1 MQSPHARCLIIADQN
16 TSPDIEIFYDA
27 LYFTLSVEGGISRD
41 PRDPGNAGGLAT
53 AHGVTQ
59 KTYDRWRQKKGF
71 STQTVTKITPCELE
85 TLYYEEYFLPS
96 RSHLLPPKLAVA
108 LFDTAVHTGP
118 GRAVKL
124 LQRALGVL
132 ADGKL
137 GALTLQATRSQ
148 PLQKLLTRF
157 LKERGDFY
165 ELLSQ
170 KKPSLERFLRGW
182 RNRIQLLR
190 QKLQEDKEQ

>member
-1 MQSPHARCLIIADQN
+1 MQSPDARCRIIANQN
-16 TSPDIEIFYDA
+16 MNPDIKVFYDA
-27 LYFTLSVEGGISRD
+27 LHFTLSVEGGISRD

-59 KTYDRWRQKKGF
+59 KTYDHWRQKKGF
-71 STQTVTKITPCELE
+71 PTQNVIKITRCELE
-85 TLYYEEYFLPS
+85 AAYYEEYFLPS
-96 RSHLLPPKLAVA
+96 RSYLLPPKLAIA

-124 LQRALGVL
+124 LQKALGVT

-137 GALTLQATRSQ
+137 GSLTLQAIREQ
-148 PLQKLLTRF
+148 PREKLLNHF
-157 LKERGDFY
+157 LTERENFY

-170 KKPSLERFLRGW
+170 KKPILERFLRGW
-182 RNRIQLLR
+182 CNRLQLLR
-190 QKLQEDKEQ
+190 QKLQLDKE